1 MTTSL
6 LTMASLTISLCQ
18 MRARS
23 RGCEVDAMKKILS
36 ALLATFM
43 VLTVCTVPASAVSS
57 GVLQTCYHIIDMRY
71 GKRNGLKYDIDLRS
85 ILGKGHEGGRSPDA
99 ITLSKDTGEVEYGVT
114 VSINSYADDAAYAQG
129 VAYPIIKCWFDDV
142 LVSDGKKVQ
151 KAYQEMESHWGYPLL
166 VDGLVHTSTM
176 IDGYASGGD
185 YGPDWTV
192 IPTEKFSF
200 NTTSLSPGKHT
211 IRFSVNPDFMDEEED
226 PSNNTAVREIYIKE
240 SSDTP
245 AAPALAAVT
254 SSSIAVTAVSGQ
266 EYSIDGGTTWQSRG
280 LFEGL
285 EPETSYE
292 VITRT
297 AETDTAMA
305 SAVSAPLTVTTK
317 PLAPDAPA
325 APVLE
330 SVTSSSITVSAV
342 AGLEYNLNGGAWQDS
357 ATFSG
362 LSPNTR
368 YEIRARVKATGD
380 MPCSEASPALAVTT
394 DKQSVSAPAAPVLA
408 SRTDTSVTVQTAPG
422 QEYSIDGGSTWQSSG
437 TFTGLSPNREYSIA
451 ARIAETET
459 AYASPSSPA
468 LSVKTK
474 KPAPSA
480 PAAPRLW
487 SRTDTTITIY

>member
-1 MTTSL
+1 MGGKWPGFKGGIIMKRL
-6 LTMASLTISLCQ
+6 LSVFLALC
-18 MRARS
+18 
-23 RGCEVDAMKKILS
+23 
-36 ALLATFM
+36 LLVGIAQIP
-43 VLTVCTVPASAVSS
+43 VSAVSS
-57 GVLQTCYHIIDMRY
+57 GGLKTYTLSGSKYVE
-71 GKRNGLKYDIDLRS
+71 KKGLKYDYELNAVGIRHPKKNNWNYDAADSTFPQNTGVIKFATRIIAAWGRESDCAFGTEPPIIRCWIDGDLFDD
-85 ILGKGHEGGRSPDA
+85 GAKPKA
-99 ITLSKDTGEVEYGVT
+99 
-114 VSINSYADDAAYAQG
+114 SYAKIEKKLGEPFFAGVPGSSIQKRHDFIDAEWEY
-129 VAYPIIKCWFDDV
+129 
-142 LVSDGKKVQ
+142 
-151 KAYQEMESHWGYPLL
+151 
-166 VDGLVHTSTM
+166 TSKENYSYSVTQPYSLDTRTM
-176 IDGYASGGD
+176 D
-185 YGPDWTV
+185 
-192 IPTEKFSF
+192 
-200 NTTSLSPGKHT
+200 LGKHT
-211 IRFSVNPDFMDEEED
+211 IKFVINPDFASEEENAQ
-226 PSNNTAVREIYIKE
+226 NNEAIRTFYIKE
-240 SSDTP
+240 AVST
-245 AAPALAAVT
+245 APSIPTLENVT
-254 SSSIAVTAVSGQ
+254 DSSITVHTTAGQ

-325 APVLE
+325 APVLG

-342 AGLEYNLNGGAWQDS
+342 AGLEYNLNGGVWQDS
-357 ATFSG
+357 GTFSG

-394 DKQSVSAPAAPVLA
+394 DKQAVAAPVA
-408 SRTDTSVTVQTAPG
+408 PIVVSRTDTTVTVQTFDG

-437 TFTGLSPNREYSIA
+437 VFTGLSSNREYSIT

-474 KPAPSA
+474 KSAPSA
-480 PAAPRLW
+480 PAAPKLW
-487 SRTDTTITIY
+487 RRTDTTITIY